1 MLGDIPRFVDDIED
15 REFILPF
22 THLNNANEA

>member
-15 REFILPF
+15 REFIAPSL
-22 THLNNANEA
+22 TWILLMK